1 MEDNYASFLK
11 LDVKNY
17 QDKWIAIVDG
27 RVVSS
32 KKSFKETYEEA
43 KDKFPKKNPLIAKI
57 PSKKVMI
64 L

>member
-11 LDVKNY
+11 LNVKEY
-17 QDKWIAIVDG
+17 QNKWIAIVDG
-27 RVVSS
+27 KVVSS
-32 KKSFKETYEEA
+32 TKSFKEAYQEA
-43 KDKFPKKNPLIAKI
+43 KERFPKKSPLIAKI

>member
-1 MEDNYASFLK
+1 MEDNYSSFLK
-11 LDVKNY
+11 FDVKNY

-43 KDKFPKKNPLIAKI
+43 
-57 PSKKVMI
+57 
-64 L
+64 